1 MSSLNPDALTVTS
14 FETTTPSTTIHPV
27 TGGDNCISPLCM
39 TEDKAC
45 TTPWCKEADTVAVAV
60 AG

>member
-14 FETTTPSTTIHPV
+14 FETTTPSTTIQPV
-27 TGGDNCISPLCM
+27 TEGDNCISPLCM

-45 TTPWCKEADTVAVAV
+45 TTPWCKEADTVAVEV

>member
-14 FETTTPSTTIHPV
+14 FETTSASGTIEPTTQ
-27 TGGDNCISPLCM
+27 GDNCISPLCM
-39 TEDKAC
+39 TEDRAC
-45 TTPWCKEADTVAVAV
+45 TTPWCKEADTVAAAV

>member
-14 FETTTPSTTIHPV
+14 FETTAPSTFQPV
-27 TGGDNCISPLCM
+27 TQGDNCISPLCM

-45 TTPWCKEADTVAVAV
+45 TTPWCKDDDADTVAVA
-60 AG
+60 G